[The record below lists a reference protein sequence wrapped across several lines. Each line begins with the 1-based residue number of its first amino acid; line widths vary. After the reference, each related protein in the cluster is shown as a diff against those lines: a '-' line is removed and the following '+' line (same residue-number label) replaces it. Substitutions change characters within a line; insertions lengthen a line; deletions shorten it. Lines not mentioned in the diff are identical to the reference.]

1 MENQKGGF
9 FSGLKKMIFKEE
21 EVPLPSQQ
29 PEPAPAKV
37 VTPVEAESRPVG
49 NFGASTASLEARED
63 AAKKAYQLIE
73 SINQPGVDFFEVWN
87 AVEENGGL
95 QATSLKQAFNTLKFA
110 DKTLTK
116 EKLLSSGNYYKT
128 ELQKALDN
136 DIQKKNGEKT
146 AITNKIKDSKETL
159 AAEINSLEEQVV
171 RLQKTIAEKQAE
183 LSNLQAHWQPKLEDI
198 EKKIQTG
205 RHAIEG
211 VLSKMQTLLNLA
223 EKEL

>member
-1 MENQKGGF
+1 MECGRG
-9 FSGLKKMIFKEE
+9 EWR
-21 EVPLPSQQ
+21 V
-29 PEPAPAKV
+29 A
-37 VTPVEAESRPVG
+37 G
-49 NFGASTASLEARED
+49 NF
-63 AAKKAYQLIE
+63 
-73 SINQPGVDFFEVWN
+73 
-87 AVEENGGL
+87 
-95 QATSLKQAFNTLKFA
+95 LKQAFNTLKFA